1 MPSSSVHFPEGLLD
15 ALDRLAEARGVSRNR
30 LVVEACRALIERQAR
45 RWPAGFFE
53 ARDPAVLAV
62 LRGGDDFLAG
72 VREARVSRAEA
83 PF

>member
-1 MPSSSVHFPEGLLD
+1 MPSSSVHFPDGLLD

-30 LVVEACRALIERQAR
+30 LVIEACRALLDQQAR
-45 RWPAGFFE
+45 HWPLGFF
-53 ARDPAVLAV
+53 DPPSPEDLAV

-72 VREARVSRAEA
+72 IRAARQSRSEA